1 MIVGRKIRLRRPECI
16 SDHEL
21 IVAWR
26 NAPGSKPF
34 FFGDE
39 PISLESHLSWYDG
52 TKTGPGQHYF
62 VIESL
67 VSPAGDTGVGENA
80 LLEKPLPIGT
90 IGLLHIDPRN
100 RSAEFGRLLVGRPE
114 YRRGGFAREAEFL
127 VMDFAFNYLNL
138 HKVWAEVI
146 VGNEAALS
154 LYRKFGFVE
163 EGVLRQQIF
172 KDGRYVNIVRIG
184 LLAEDFHELEPSLRE
199 ATGLPPRV
207 GHET

>member
-1 MIVGRKIRLRRPECI
+1 MIVGRKTRLRRPECI

-26 NAPGSKPF
+26 NDPASKPF
-34 FFGDE
+34 FFEEE
-39 PISLESHLSWYDG
+39 PISLESHLVWYEGVKSD
-52 TKTGPGQHYF
+52 PSQRYF

-67 VSPAGDTGVGENA
+67 VSPAGDTGVGEHA
-80 LLEKPLPIGT
+80 SLEKPLPVGT

-127 VMDFAFNYLNL
+127 LMNFAFNYLNL
-138 HKVWAEVI
+138 HKMWAEVI
-146 VGNEAALS
+146 AGNEAALG
-154 LYRKFGFVE
+154 LYREFGFVE

-172 KDGRYVNIVRIG
+172 KGGRYVDIVRIG
-184 LLAEDFHELEPSLRE
+184 LLAEDFRELEPSLRE
-199 ATGLPPRV
+199 ATGLARRV
-207 GHET
+207 GNET

>member
-1 MIVGRKIRLRRPECI
+1 MIIGGKIRLRRPECAG
-16 SDHEL
+16 DHEL

-26 NAPGSKPF
+26 NDPASKPF
-34 FFGDE
+34 FFTEE
-39 PISLESHLSWYDG
+39 PISLESHLSWYDAM
-52 TKTGPGQHYF
+52 KTDPSQHYF

-67 VSPAGDTGVGENA
+67 VSPAVDAGVGENA
-80 LLEKPLPIGT
+80 SLETPLPIGT

-127 VMDFAFNYLNL
+127 LMDFAFNDLNL

-154 LYRKFGFVE
+154 LYRTFGFVE

-172 KDGRYVNIVRIG
+172 KDGRYVDIVRVG
-184 LLAEDFHELEPSLRE
+184 LLAEDFRDLETSLRE
-199 ATGLPPRV
+199 AIGLPP
-207 GHET
+207 HTTLET